1 MQRQPNNDLSWMEK
15 RLQGSG
21 APLIIDGGMGTEL
34 QKSGVPMHE
43 RVWSSSALLSHAPA
57 VGAAHRAFLEAGAE
71 VIITNTFCAGR
82 HMLEPAG
89 FGARV
94 DEINGR
100 AVALAREARAQCAKG
115 PVAIAGSI
123 CEWPPGDGGEWD
135 CAAAVGR
142 SVAEQAELLAQAGVD
157 LIALEM
163 CERIDFS
170 VAAVEAALGVGLPLW
185 IGVSAKTHARRAGLS
200 VFDYAEL
207 DFEPLVRRLAAYP
220 AQLLNV
226 MHTPVTDVDAA
237 LAVVRRH
244 WTGPVGVYPESGY
257 FSMPN
262 WNFVDIIEPA
272 ELCRRAQG
280 WVDAGVRLLGGCC
293 GLGPAHIAALR
304 DRFNP
309 R

>member
-1 MQRQPNNDLSWMEK
+1 MRGQSNNDLSWMER

-43 RVWSSSALLSHAPA
+43 RVWSSTALLSHPQA
-57 VGAAHRAFLEAGAE
+57 VREAHRAFLEAGAE

-94 DEINGR
+94 AQINR
-100 AVALAREARAQCAKG
+100 QAVALAREARAQYASG

-135 CAAAVGR
+135 SAAAVGR

-163 CERIDFS
+163 CERIDYS
-170 VAAVEAALGVGLPLW
+170 VAAVEGALGAGLPLW
-185 IGVSAKTHARRAGLS
+185 IGVSAKTHAPQAGLS

-220 AQLLNV
+220 ALLLNV

-244 WTGPVGVYPESGY
+244 WAGPVGVYPESGY
-257 FSMPN
+257 FTMPN
-262 WNFVDIIEPA
+262 WNFVDIIEP
-272 ELCRRAQG
+272 EDLCRRAQG

-304 DRFNP
+304 HRFNP